1 MGFSPRGFLMPWFRT
16 QIATVL
22 AGILFAGT
30 GAALSTAAR
39 AKPEPQP
46 EPVPQPPPRW

>member
-1 MGFSPRGFLMPWFRT
+1 MPLFRT

-30 GAALSTAAR
+30 GAVLSAAAR
-39 AKPEPQP
+39 KSGRPGEPEPQ
-46 EPVPQPPPRW
+46 EPVEKPQPPPRW